1 VDGVRL
7 FPSTLLLCA
16 ALLVPACRDE
26 QAGPRPRAR
35 APAST
40 AAEPGGAAQATWG
53 GGAIRY
59 LGTRI
64 ERGRNDRGQD
74 AVRLT
79 HRFEAT
85 RQLEPGWQIF
95 VHLVDART
103 GQMLGNA
110 DHPPPLPLE
119 QWPVG
124 KPVQDVQV
132 LALPPGAPEI
142 QVLLGFWHDDQR
154 LPVDQP
160 EAQDGQQ
167 RMRGPVI
174 GGGAPPVP
182 EARIR
187 KTSTP
192 PKIDGLLDDPAW
204 QGATPLTLVDS
215 MDGKPT
221 QLRTTAR
228 LTWDDE
234 ALYVAFDCEDPDVWG
249 TFKNRDDPLY
259 TQEVVEIFI
268 DADADG
274 KTYDEIEVSPHN
286 VVFDAYFPARRQ
298 GMDTSWDSGLQSAVK
313 VNGTIDDASDRDK
326 GWTVEMRIPFSRLHS
341 VPHVPPRP
349 GGRWRFNL
357 YRLDLPDRK
366 TAQGQAYSPLFVGDF
381 HAVDRFAWLVFEG

>member
-1 VDGVRL
+1 MRL
-7 FPSTLLLCA
+7 LPSTLLLCG
-16 ALLVPACRDE
+16 ALLVGACRDE

-40 AAEPGGAAQATWG
+40 PTESPGAAQATWG

-59 LGTRI
+59 LGTRV

-85 RQLEPGWQIF
+85 RQLEPGWQVF

-124 KPVQDVQV
+124 KPIEDVQV

-142 QVLLGFWHDDQR
+142 EVLLGFWQDDQR

-160 EAQDGQQ
+160 QAQDGQK

-182 EARIR
+182 EAHVR

-192 PKIDGLLDDPAW
+192 PRIDGVLDDPVW

-215 MDGKPT
+215 WTG
-221 QLRTTAR
+221 
-228 LTWDDE
+228 
-234 ALYVAFDCEDPDVWG
+234 
-249 TFKNRDDPLY
+249 
-259 TQEVVEIFI
+259 
-268 DADADG
+268 
-274 KTYDEIEVSPHN
+274 S
-286 VVFDAYFPARRQ
+286 RR
-298 GMDTSWDSGLQSAVK
+298 SSGRRR
-313 VNGTIDDASDRDK
+313 G
-326 GWTVEMRIPFSRLHS
+326 
-341 VPHVPPRP
+341 
-349 GGRWRFNL
+349 
-357 YRLDLPDRK
+357 
-366 TAQGQAYSPLFVGDF
+366 
-381 HAVDRFAWLVFEG
+381 